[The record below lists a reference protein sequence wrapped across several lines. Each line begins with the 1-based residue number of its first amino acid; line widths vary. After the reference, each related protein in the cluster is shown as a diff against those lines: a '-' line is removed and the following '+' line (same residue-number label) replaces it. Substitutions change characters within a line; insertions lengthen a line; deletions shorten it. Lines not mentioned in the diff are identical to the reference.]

1 MTLNPFTKLQK
12 QYFLDMM
19 SYDISGE
26 SNGTIWGAVCGN
38 CG

>member
-12 QYFLDMM
+12 QYFLDM